1 MCVIGGIRIGS
12 PSQVRI
18 LLMHLGEVNNWRQM
32 ALDEP
37 LPNTHAMVEPKAKK
51 KYKTKMKKEKDVAI
65 EELMITA
72 LTMVGEGLLEEE
84 AQSLKEYAEEATKP
98 TPWKTKKNKT
108 MKDEANPNKVK
119 AHERILS
126 FVKQRKKEIKVNM
139 GSWAKTHNPR
149 ET

>member
-1 MCVIGGIRIGS
+1 
-12 PSQVRI
+12 
-18 LLMHLGEVNNWRQM
+18 M

-98 TPWKTKKNKT
+98 TP
-108 MKDEANPNKVK
+108 
-119 AHERILS
+119 
-126 FVKQRKKEIKVNM
+126 
-139 GSWAKTHNPR
+139 
-149 ET
+149 

>member
-51 KYKTKMKKEKDVAI
+51 KYKTKMEKEKDVN
-65 EELMITA
+65 
-72 LTMVGEGLLEEE
+72 
-84 AQSLKEYAEEATKP
+84 S
-98 TPWKTKKNKT
+98 
-108 MKDEANPNKVK
+108 
-119 AHERILS
+119 
-126 FVKQRKKEIKVNM
+126 
-139 GSWAKTHNPR
+139 
-149 ET
+149 